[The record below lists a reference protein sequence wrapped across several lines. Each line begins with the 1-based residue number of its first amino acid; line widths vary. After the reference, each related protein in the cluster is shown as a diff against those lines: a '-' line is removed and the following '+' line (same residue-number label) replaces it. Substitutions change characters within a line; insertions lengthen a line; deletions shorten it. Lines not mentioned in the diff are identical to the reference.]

1 MILFTPI
8 GLQTLN
14 YNTILMLK
22 SFFSSKIRSSF
33 IKFKFEFVL
42 LSPIIMLA
50 YKREGVNCLEGNPTI
65 MMRSRGYK
73 LTIASYVLTINHCK
87 N

>member
-1 MILFTPI
+1 
-8 GLQTLN
+8 
-14 YNTILMLK
+14 
-22 SFFSSKIRSSF
+22 
-33 IKFKFEFVL
+33 
-42 LSPIIMLA
+42 MLA